1 MVEDLSPA
9 EKTLVLAF
17 LRLKQNEGSCE
28 VKIVWLW
35 PGFCFGSKQ
44 QVIIMCY
51 VLRFFIFLQV
61 SMSGV
66 KSELFVMIFA
76 TYHEIWISYNGFYI
90 HIHVA
95 MASAFV

>member
-1 MVEDLSPA
+1 MSSLFSNI
-9 EKTLVLAF
+9 T
-17 LRLKQNEGSCE
+17 GGCE

-44 QVIIMCY
+44 QVIIMFY
-51 VLRFFIFLQV
+51 VLRFSFFFKFREHKLESV
-61 SMSGV
+61 VPVGV
-66 KSELFVMIFA
+66 KSELFVLNFA

-90 HIHVA
+90 HIHIA